1 MGRSQLGEDEISD
14 KETQML
20 QMPLVDDKGAPCR
33 DILEIFLNPD
43 DRRQQDVFRAIKRSG
58 RSDVIHAYVSAAVA
72 AITSNTKSF
81 NKSKALRSL
90 VLFFHFGDEGI
101 VRFTTWSRDVL
112 GESYYSALEELS
124 AYFQSAQAS
133 INELREVLVALGEM
147 DFFRV
152 KHTMM
157 LAWIYYEYPKS
168 TSWFLKRLKVV
179 KVALSLYDN
188 EIALIGLAF
197 LVHSFG
203 ELKKLLNDDEI
214 AIDDKKVLLE
224 TLELVNIEISQWLL
238 SSDWRVVGH
247 AIVYCGL
254 AKLLDNREIIEQLVQ
269 SSNKTVQEVARHVIE
284 CFDSDQDLDLYI
296 STW

>member
-1 MGRSQLGEDEISD
+1 
-14 KETQML
+14 ML